1 MGNQATSYRNL
12 GEEKNMTKILLTGF
26 VPFLAYKIN
35 PTMQIVE
42 NLHGEVMDDFEIVG
56 RILSVDFQQSAQQLK
71 QYIAE
76 IQPQIIISLG
86 LAGGRFKITPERIAI
101 NIKDGEADNNG
112 YTPTDESIYDGGE
125 DAYITNLPIRNMVN
139 RLGNEGYPAEI
150 SNTAGTY
157 LCNNV
162 MYEGLVYA
170 KQHKGVRAGFI
181 HIPAS
186 FDLAIQHGK
195 IPGWNIQ
202 DLITSIRLCIEET
215 IRATN
220 D

>member
-1 MGNQATSYRNL
+1 
-12 GEEKNMTKILLTGF
+12 MTKILLTGF
-26 VPFLAYKIN
+26 VPFLDYTMN

-42 NLHGEVMDDFEIVG
+42 ALDGTVMDDYEITG
-56 RILSVDFQQSAQQLK
+56 GILSVDFQQSAQQLK
-71 QYIAE
+71 QYIADIE
-76 IQPQIIISLG
+76 PQIIISLG

-101 NIKDGEADNNG
+101 NVKDGEADNNG
-112 YTPTDESIYDGGE
+112 YTPVDESIHDGGV
-125 DAYITNLPIRNMVN
+125 DAYLTNLPIRNMVN
-139 RLGNEGYPAEI
+139 RLHNEGYPAEI

-157 LCNNV
+157 LCNNI
-162 MYEGLVYA
+162 MYEGLRYA
-170 KQHKGVRAGFI
+170 KQNEGVLAGFI

-202 DLITSIRLCIEET
+202 DLITSIEICIKET
-215 IRATN
+215 ICAAN

>member
-1 MGNQATSYRNL
+1 
-12 GEEKNMTKILLTGF
+12 MTKILLTGF
-26 VPFLAYKIN
+26 VPFLDYKIN

-42 NLHGEVMDDFEIVG
+42 TLHGTIMDGYEIVG
-56 RILSVDFQQSAQQLK
+56 RTLSVDFQQSAQQLK

-76 IQPQIIISLG
+76 IQPTIILSLG

-101 NIKDGEADNNG
+101 NVKDGEPDNNG
-112 YTPTDESIYDGGE
+112 YTPVDESIAADGE
-125 DAYITNLPIRNMVN
+125 DAYLTNLPIRRMVD
-139 RLGNEGYPAEI
+139 RLNKEGYPAEI

-157 LCNNV
+157 LCNNI

-170 KQHKGVRAGFI
+170 KQHTGIRAGFI

-186 FDLAIQHGK
+186 FELAIQHGK

-202 DLITSIRLCIEET
+202 DLLTGIKLCIEET
-215 IRATN
+215 IRETN
-220 D
+220 H

>member
-1 MGNQATSYRNL
+1 
-12 GEEKNMTKILLTGF
+12 MTKILLTGF
-26 VPFLAYKIN
+26 VPFLEYKIN

-42 NLHGEVMDDFEIVG
+42 NLHGEVMDGYEIVG

-112 YTPTDESIYDGGE
+112 YTPADESIYDGGE

-139 RLGNEGYPAEI
+139 RLGKEGYPAEI

-157 LCNNV
+157 LCNNI

-215 IRATN
+215 IRTTN
-220 D
+220 V